1 MCSTEPHPANCLTDL
16 KKKIQEEKTANHNL
30 GLSHKGKRSQK
41 VLPFLKCR
49 ILIMI
54 FRLSQVSQNIPED
67 ELMLFHSLCF
77 ILSYSVHCIISLC
90 SSSTCQGT
98 QRARGS
104 QVCWLSPNGC
114 FLWGLGGEQDYW
126 TREGHF
132 SHGNFHIGPSNL
144 RFFSSQQVSYLVAS
158 ETN

>member
-16 KKKIQEEKTANHNL
+16 KKKKKNQEGKTANHNL

-41 VLPFLKCR
+41 VLPCLKCR

-77 ILSYSVHCIISLC
+77 ILSSSMHCIISLC

-98 QRARGS
+98 ESNRKSGMLAQPHRM
-104 QVCWLSPNGC
+104 L
-114 FLWGLGGEQDYW
+114 FGGKIKQDYW
-126 TREGHF
+126 EREGH
-132 SHGNFHIGPSNL
+132 SGHRNSQIGPSNL
-144 RFFSSQQVSYLVAS
+144 RFSSSQQVSC
-158 ETN
+158 